1 MMSKDE
7 LLKAYRYFGINFR
20 NYILGTT
27 TISLITS
34 TIISTYFPVSDNFL
48 KITLF
53 LTIIILCQYLL
64 LTFPYLMFSGH
75 DFIISLFGYIILSD
89 LKLVTKYS
97 SLYNACLH
105 VYRSNYPIVSEMFKK
120 ALILGIMGKNLKE
133 VLNSI
138 AVSQPSQTFR
148 EGLQALILEKSL
160 RKKEFFRTY
169 EEAYDIYRDLTS
181 KIETKFSILMALCF
195 FTPIVVTV
203 SVSMY
208 FREVGSMTLILSIT
222 IFLLSIVYL
231 TLARGLYVHRMA
243 E

>member
-20 NYILGTT
+20 NYFLGATT
-27 TISLITS
+27 FSIIAS
-34 TIISTYFPVSDNFL
+34 TIISAYFPSPNNFL
-48 KITLF
+48 KLTLF
-53 LTIIILCQYLL
+53 LTIIILCQYLF
-64 LTFPYLMFSGH
+64 LTFPYLLFSRH

-105 VYRSNYPIVSEMFKK
+105 IYRSNYPIVSEMFKK
-120 ALILGIMGKNLKE
+120 ALVFGIRGKNLKE
-133 VLNSI
+133 VLNDI

-148 EGLQALILEKSL
+148 EGLQVLLEKGL
-160 RKKEFFRTY
+160 RKRDFFRTY

-195 FTPIVVTV
+195 FTPIVATV

-208 FREVGSMTLILSIT
+208 FKEVGSIIIILSIT

-231 TLARGLYVHRMA
+231 ALARGLHIHRMA

>member
-20 NYILGTT
+20 NYFLGTT
-27 TISLITS
+27 TFSIIAS
-34 TIISTYFPVSDNFL
+34 TIISAYFPSPNNFL
-48 KITLF
+48 KLTLF
-53 LTIIILCQYLL
+53 LTIIILCQYLF
-64 LTFPYLMFSGH
+64 LTFPYLLFSRH

-105 VYRSNYPIVSEMFKK
+105 IYRSNYPIVSEMFKK
-120 ALILGIMGKNLKE
+120 ALVFGIRGKNLKE
-133 VLNSI
+133 VLNDI

-148 EGLQALILEKSL
+148 EGLQVLLEKGL
-160 RKKEFFRTY
+160 RKRDFFRTY

-195 FTPIVVTV
+195 FTPIVATV

-208 FREVGSMTLILSIT
+208 FKEVGSIIIILSIT

-231 TLARGLYVHRMA
+231 ALARGLHIHRMA

>member
-20 NYILGTT
+20 NYLLGTT
-27 TISLITS
+27 TFSIIAS
-34 TIISTYFPVSDNFL
+34 TIISAYFPSSNNFL
-48 KITLF
+48 KLTLF
-53 LTIIILCQYLL
+53 LTIIILCQYLF
-64 LTFPYLMFSGH
+64 LTVPYLLFSRH

-105 VYRSNYPIVSEMFKK
+105 IYRSNYPIVSEMFKK
-120 ALILGIMGKNLKE
+120 ALVFGIRGKNLKE
-133 VLNSI
+133 VLNDI

-148 EGLQALILEKSL
+148 EGLQVLLEKGL
-160 RKKEFFRTY
+160 RKRELFRTY

-195 FTPIVVTV
+195 FTPIVATV

-208 FREVGSMTLILSIT
+208 FKEVGPIIIILSIT

-231 TLARGLYVHRMA
+231 TLARGLHIHRVA